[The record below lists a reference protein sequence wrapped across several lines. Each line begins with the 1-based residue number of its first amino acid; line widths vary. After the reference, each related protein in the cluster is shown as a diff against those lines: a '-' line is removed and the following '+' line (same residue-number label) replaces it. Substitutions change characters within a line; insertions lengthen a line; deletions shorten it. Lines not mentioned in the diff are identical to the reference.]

1 VICASV
7 GWISAAVVA
16 ARNAVMARSLSRSAR
31 TASAA
36 AANDRTSLFVA
47 YTGAALAGAA
57 FSGAAFTDSAFT
69 DSASVEPFVD
79 PFGASSGTDVSSESS
94 ARS

>member
-1 VICASV
+1 MVASWRRRTSVICASV

-16 ARNAVMARSLSRSAR
+16 ARNALMARSLSRSAR

-36 AANDRTSLFVA
+36 AANDRTSWFVTYA
-47 YTGAALAGAA
+47 GDALAGAA
-57 FSGAAFTDSAFT
+57 CS
-69 DSASVEPFVD
+69 D
-79 PFGASSGTDVSSESS
+79 PVPGCAFGASSATDVSSESS